1 MTGRQISIISHA
13 LYVIFFVMALWLD
26 GFAVDMPLEF
36 LHERYAEPT
45 NKNAEELMFAVD
57 F

>member
-1 MTGRQISIISHA
+1 
-13 LYVIFFVMALWLD
+13 MALWLV